1 VERRN
6 FIGAAGASLAL
17 GAAASAWQ
25 AEAPVKRNGRIKQ
38 GITAGVMRGMSLEDS
53 SREAA
58 RLGIKGYD
66 FVDDPADWPML
77 KKYGLQLSMYRLDYP
92 RWANGANGRGA
103 MPAGGGRGGAA
114 GGSGRGGGAPTAVLA
129 QGAPGGRGAS
139 GRGGGGNNNPPGWGA
154 ISHKEATGDYLKAL
168 HAAIDIAAANDIPN
182 IILLAGGRAPEMTE
196 DQGAENAINFIN
208 QAKAHAEDKNIMLC
222 TELISSAGGPTAYIF
237 DHMAWG
243 LKVMKEVNSP
253 RAKILYDI
261 YHAQVMDGNIVRT
274 IRDNIQWI
282 GHFHTGGVPGRH
294 ELDETQELNW
304 RYIAQ
309 SILDLKYTGYITHE
323 WSPTP
328 GNDPVASLNKVIGI
342 IDV

>member
-1 VERRN
+1 MNRRD
-6 FIGAAGASLAL
+6 FAGAVGAPLMLA
-17 GAAASAWQ
+17 AAASAWQ
-25 AEAPVKRNGRIKQ
+25 TEPPVKRNGHIKQ
-38 GITAGVMRGMSLEDS
+38 GVTSGVFRGMTFQDS
-53 SREAA
+53 CREAA

-66 FVDDPADWPML
+66 FIDDPADWPTL

-103 MPAGGGRGGAA
+103 MPAGRGGAR
-114 GGSGRGGGAPTAVLA
+114 GGSGGGA
-129 QGAPGGRGAS
+129 RGAS
-139 GRGGGGNNNPPGWGA
+139 GRGGGNANPPGWGA
-154 ISHKEATGDYLKAL
+154 ISHKEASGDYLKAL
-168 HAAIDIAAANDIPN
+168 HTAIDIAAANDIPN
-182 IILLAGGRAPEMTE
+182 IILLAGGRAPDLNEE
-196 DQGAENAINFIN
+196 QGAENAINFIN
-208 QAKAHAEDKNIMLC
+208 QAKAHAEDKNITLC
-222 TELISSAGGPTAYIF
+222 TELISSNGGPTGYMF

-243 LKVMKEVNSP
+243 LKVVKEVNSP

-261 YHAQVMDGNIVRT
+261 YHAQIMDGNIVKT

-304 RYIAQ
+304 RFIAQ
-309 SILDLKYTGYITHE
+309 SIVDLKYTGYISHE

>member
-1 VERRN
+1 
-6 FIGAAGASLAL
+6 
-17 GAAASAWQ
+17 
-25 AEAPVKRNGRIKQ
+25 
-38 GITAGVMRGMSLEDS
+38 
-53 SREAA
+53 
-58 RLGIKGYD
+58 
-66 FVDDPADWPML
+66 
-77 KKYGLQLSMYRLDYP
+77 
-92 RWANGANGRGA
+92 

-114 GGSGRGGGAPTAVLA
+114 GGSGRGGS
-129 QGAPGGRGAS
+129 APGGTAVAQAAGGARGGS
-139 GRGGGGNNNPPGWGA
+139 GRGGGGGNNNPPGWGA

-182 IILLAGGRAPEMTE
+182 IILLAGARAPEVSE
-196 DQGAENAINFIN
+196 DQGAENAIAFIN
-208 QAKAHAEDKNIMLC
+208 QAKAHAEDKNITLC
-222 TELISSAGGPTAYIF
+222 TELISSAGGPTAYMF

-261 YHAQVMDGNIVRT
+261 YHAQVMDGNIVKT

-328 GNDPVASLNKVIGI
+328 GSDPIASLNKVIGI